1 MLQLLLTRMF
11 HRGIE
16 ITEALRLQMEVQ
28 KNSSS
33 GSAISIAWQPTPFIS
48 YRKSVNVKKST
59 FGKPIQRKLQLRIEE
74 QGKYLRMMFEKRFK
88 SGDDDLLNNSSST
101 MVENP
106 SAQPIDE
113 EPNSLVN
120 DDPEV
125 PKGSDPPVPVKCSE
139 KLREEQNVSETEDQD
154 DHDGNAA
161 CKSTP
166 PPSKRA
172 KVHE

>member
-1 MLQLLLTRMF
+1 
-11 HRGIE
+11 
-16 ITEALRLQMEVQ
+16 MEVQ
-28 KNSSS
+28 KNSSRS
-33 GSAISIAWQPTPFIS
+33 NGNYSCQVD
-48 YRKSVNVKKST
+48 R
-59 FGKPIQRKLQLRIEE
+59 E
-74 QGKYLRMMFEKRFK
+74 QGKGLQIDVLRKFGSSQVSVTYLTP
-88 SGDDDLLNNSSST
+88 SST

-161 CKSTP
+161 CKINPANYLSVP
-166 PPSKRA
+166 N
-172 KVHE
+172 E